1 MKSFKVKYS
10 KQAEKFLKKN
20 RAVGLRFMKAFI
32 EISEDPYEISNFDI
46 KKYKSKNF
54 NDIFRLRIG
63 QYRAIFRIVDDEI
76 IIKVFTI
83 DKRGDVYKKKI

>member
-1 MKSFKVKYS
+1 
-10 KQAEKFLKKN
+10 
-20 RAVGLRFMKAFI
+20 MKAFI

-46 KKYKSKNF
+46 KRYKSKNF

-63 QYRAIFRIVDDEI
+63 QYRAIFRIVDEEI